1 MLNWGNQERKGDRVM
16 AKKKMSKQGKILTGI
31 MLTAGVMFGYS
42 NIYVPNV
49 VMEKEGLVYVA
60 RADIPAYTEVDAS
73 MFQAIPISERSIVKG
88 SVTDIGNVQGKQL
101 SGSLKAGEML
111 FSARLT
117 TDEVPEGELLT
128 EVKIE
133 SKLPIKDN
141 DNIRIFVKSKDKGN
155 LFVVEELFKSKKV
168 YTKSTI
174 FGIPE
179 DGSQQPQSSK
189 GMEFFL
195 KLTQDEVLQYEEA
208 VSTGEIVAVKIL
220 GDKEVSKNV
229 KTSKVGETK
238 LVSDKQPKVDE
249 ASRGS
254 VEYTVK
260 DGETLKDVA
269 DKFVTSEEKI
279 SEMNDGIETIK
290 DGDKILVPAI

>member
-1 MLNWGNQERKGDRVM
+1 M
-16 AKKKMSKQGKILTGI
+16 AKKKMSTQGKWLTGI
-31 MLTAGVMFGYS
+31 MLFAGATFGYQ
-42 NIYVPNV
+42 NIYAPNV
-49 VMEKEGLVYVA
+49 VMKEEGLVYVA

-73 MFQAIPISERSIVKG
+73 MFQAVPVQKHSILKG
-88 SVTDIGNVQGKQL
+88 SVTDIAQVQGKQL
-101 SGSLKAGEML
+101 SGSLKSGEQL
-111 FSARLT
+111 FSTRLT

-133 SKLPIKDN
+133 SKLPVKDN
-141 DNIRIFVKSKDKGN
+141 DNIRIFVKSKEKGN

-195 KLTQDEVLQYEEA
+195 KLSQDEVLKYEEA

-220 GDKEVSKNV
+220 GDEEVSKNV
-229 KTSKVGETK
+229 RASKSGDTK
-238 LVSDKQPKVDE
+238 LVSEKQPKVDE
-249 ASRGS
+249 SSRGS

-260 DGETLKDVA
+260 DGESMKDIA
-269 DKFVTSEEKI
+269 DKFVTSEDKI
-279 SEMNDGIETIK
+279 SELNDGKTDVK
-290 DGDKILVPAI
+290 AGDKILVPAI